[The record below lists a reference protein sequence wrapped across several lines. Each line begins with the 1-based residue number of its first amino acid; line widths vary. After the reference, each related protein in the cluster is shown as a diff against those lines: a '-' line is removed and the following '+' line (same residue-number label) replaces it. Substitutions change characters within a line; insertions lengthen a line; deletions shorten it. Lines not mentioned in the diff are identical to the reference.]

1 MVNLRISTLTMV
13 IKTSKFKV
21 MVGMIKAKWQ
31 RNLNLTV

>member
-1 MVNLRISTLTMV
+1 MVNMRISTLTMV
-13 IKTSKFKV
+13 IKTNKFQV